1 MKSRTYESPTRKAH
15 AEATRLGILRA
26 LIDLI
31 VEEGPGTVSIPQ
43 VAARAGVSVRTVYHY
58 FPTKD
63 ALFDGLTAAMPTLV
77 ATPDGEPPATPRSP
91 GELAERMPAIYR
103 FLESNRPVFRALAVS
118 ELGRHVAASRRRER
132 SDRIDAVLEPLRDRL
147 DDDEL
152 RRLRG
157 IVGVIASFD
166 GFDALTDQWGLTR
179 DEAADAASWAVRVLC
194 ERARRAGVGS

>member
-1 MKSRTYESPTRKAH
+1 
-15 AEATRLGILRA
+15 
-26 LIDLI
+26 
-31 VEEGPGTVSIPQ
+31 
-43 VAARAGVSVRTVYHY
+43 VAARAGVSVRSVYHY
-58 FPTKD
+58 FPTKE
-63 ALFDGLTAAMPTLV
+63 ALFDGLTAAMPALV

-91 GELAERMPAIYR
+91 AELAERMPAIYR

-132 SDRIDAVLEPLRDRL
+132 SQRIDAVLEPLRDRL

-194 ERARRAGVGS
+194 ERARRVGVGS